1 MGENVLASKVHSS
14 QISEREMA
22 ECITWNI
29 SEKNLGR
36 RMDANVFDD
45 APNSKLPARNE
56 RKGNNRRS
64 SCFFLDLK
72 TAIKPS
78 FLGAFGGFCSK
89 NSRLTRNVIISILN
103 QDP

>member
-1 MGENVLASKVHSS
+1 METVLASKVQSN

-22 ECITWNI
+22 ECITWKI

-36 RMDANVFDD
+36 RMDADVF
-45 APNSKLPARNE
+45 AETSNSKRPARNE

-72 TAIKPS
+72 TAMKPS

>member
-1 MGENVLASKVHSS
+1 MGETVLASKVHSS

-29 SEKNLGR
+29 SEKNLGAGI
-36 RMDANVFDD
+36 DANVFDD